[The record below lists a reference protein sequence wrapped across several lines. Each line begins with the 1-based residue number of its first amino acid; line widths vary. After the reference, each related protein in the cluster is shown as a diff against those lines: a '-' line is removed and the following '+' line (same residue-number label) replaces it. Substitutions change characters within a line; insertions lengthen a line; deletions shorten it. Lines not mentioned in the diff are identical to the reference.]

1 MNKWHQRQTILL
13 LLWSVI
19 LTANCLRHHIITA
32 CDSISGAVLPSDIIH
47 YFALDN
53 CWFASSIKSF
63 CHLQI
68 NNNTGFG
75 WCFVTRGQSGE
86 QPFCRL
92 HSVWCRWYV
101 ININWIMVHYDSSF
115 VALKPEMTVAWNEFR
130 VFSIFNVWACN
141 ILLVMLY
148 ATMAFLKSWKMFSII
163 WFVLKVDEIW

>member
-1 MNKWHQRQTILL
+1 MTRL
-13 LLWSVI
+13 V
-19 LTANCLRHHIITA
+19 
-32 CDSISGAVLPSDIIH
+32 DGAVLPSDIIH
-47 YFALDN
+47 NFALDN

-115 VALKPEMTVAWNEFR
+115 VSLLWNQKWQLHEMSLEFF
-130 VFSIFNVWACN
+130 FSIFNVWACN

-148 ATMAFLKSWKMFSII
+148 ATMAFLHIF
-163 WFVLKVDEIW
+163 LKNGL